1 MNAERTE
8 NRVAE
13 EAAEWAVL
21 MDSSDPS
28 RETRKAF
35 ALWLKESPEH
45 VREYLLAE
53 AISAAAGRAGGDRTT
68 APAAPT
74 PALVHV
80 LGRARIRRTGV
91 LAGLAA
97 AACAVIVLGAVLVG
111 SMPNE
116 GQIARE
122 PAFAAFT
129 APGEQRVYALAD
141 GTRVALASDSRLGA
155 RSDAPGRAYALI
167 AGEVFFEVTPDLD
180 RPFTVEAGL
189 AMVTV
194 LGTEFSVR
202 RRDDRLD
209 VAVAEGRVRIEREDV
224 TLELTAG
231 HAVAWTAAGPG
242 PVRKVSPADVAAWR
256 RGRLVFE
263 DAPLSDVLAE
273 FNRWGQV
280 RLVLEPGA
288 LDGVR
293 LTGAFEA
300 DNPEALLVFLER
312 RHGAWTARQAG
323 EIRIGAS

>member
-8 NRVAE
+8 TTIAE

-21 MDSSDPS
+21 MDSGDPG
-28 RETRKAF
+28 REARRAF
-35 ALWLKESPEH
+35 AIWLKASPEH

-53 AISAAAGRAGGDRTT
+53 AMFAAAGRTSVDRT
-68 APAAPT
+68 AAPT
-74 PALVHV
+74 AAPV
-80 LGRARIRRTGV
+80 LRRPQIRRTGGLV
-91 LAGLAA
+91 GLAA
-97 AACAVIVLGAVLVG
+97 AACLIVVLGAALVHLT
-111 SMPNE
+111 PDE
-116 GQIARE
+116 GEIAHR

-129 APGEQRVYALAD
+129 APGEQSEYTLAD
-141 GTRVALASDSRLGA
+141 GTRVALASDTRLGA
-155 RSDAPGRAYALI
+155 RSATTGRAYALI
-167 AGEVFFEVTPDLD
+167 AGEAFFDVAPDPE

-202 RRDDRLD
+202 RHDNQLD
-209 VAVAEGRVRIEREDV
+209 VAVAEGRVRIEREDA

-231 HAVAWTAAGPG
+231 HAVAWTATGPG
-242 PVRKVSPADVAAWR
+242 PIRKVRPADVAAWR

-263 DAPLSDVLAE
+263 DAPLADVLAE

-280 RLVLEPGA
+280 QLVLESGA

-312 RHGAWTARQAG
+312 RHGARTVREAG